1 VNEVVDAGW
10 LHLVDTWVRRPG
22 VHVITPME
30 VVVQIA
36 SFAIVAV
43 LSLAGSFAAAQEVRV
58 YPAGPTPIYPVNPVR
73 GYTDFVIH
81 DIIVANTSGGP
92 LTVRSVHV
100 DALRHRDD
108 IATVAID
115 RDDMLGPTQELVEMR
130 TQGLNTI
137 ADLMLPP
144 AALGAGNHPVA
155 QLKLPPH
162 GALVLGPVYVAVHG
176 SPTSIRIRATLADAH
191 GVTREVM
198 TTVPAVGPAE
208 PYAYAFPLRGAW
220 FQRSVPNVTSHHRW
234 NAQTEYAMDYFRL
247 DSTGSPSRGTGD
259 TATDYYGFG
268 EPVYAA
274 DSGTVVA
281 VVNDAVQDYATH
293 RHRAGES
300 SDDYARRV
308 SRANMMAM
316 ATDPYRGTI
325 GNYVTIAHANGQYSM
340 YGHLKTGSVTVA
352 KGSRVARGQQIGQVG
367 DTGDSPLAHLHF
379 QIADGPDP
387 LRARSIPF
395 RFGDI
400 PADDPD
406 LGQFVVGGSHTAPS

>member
-1 VNEVVDAGW
+1 MRIATCVVA
-10 LHLVDTWVRRPG
+10 T
-22 VHVITPME
+22 
-30 VVVQIA
+30 
-36 SFAIVAV
+36 V
-43 LSLAGSFAAAQEVRV
+43 LSLAGQFAAAQEVRV
-58 YPAGPTPIYPVNPVR
+58 YPAGPTPIYPANPGR

-81 DIIVANTSGGP
+81 DIIVVNTSGGP

-100 DALRHRDD
+100 DALRHSDD
-108 IATVAID
+108 MATVAVD

-130 TQGLNTI
+130 TQGMSNI

-155 QLKLPPH
+155 NLKLPPH
-162 GALVLGPVYVAVHG
+162 GALVMGPVYVAVHG
-176 SPTSIRIRATLADAH
+176 NPTSIRIRATLADAH
-191 GVTREVM
+191 GVTKEVM
-198 TTVPAVGPAE
+198 TTVPATGPAE
-208 PYAYAFPLRGAW
+208 SYAYSFPLRGAW

-247 DSTGSPSRGTGD
+247 DSAGSPSRSTGD

-274 DSGTVVA
+274 DSGTIVA
-281 VVNDAVQDYATH
+281 VVNDAVQDYATR

-300 SDDYARRV
+300 GDEYGQRV
-308 SRANMMAM
+308 RRANMMAM
-316 ATDPYRGTI
+316 ATDPYRGVV

-352 KGSRVARGQQIGQVG
+352 KGTHVARGQQIAQVG
-367 DTGDSPLAHLHF
+367 DTGDSPLVHLHF

-387 LRARSIPF
+387 LLARSIPF
-395 RFGDI
+395 HFGDI
-400 PADDPD
+400 PAGDPD
-406 LGQFVVGGSHTAPS
+406 LGEFVEGGRH